1 MKKLGKVSV
10 IARNGNLLVKTS
22 KPYRIGT
29 PVVDQQIKRLGKIV
43 DVIGPVRAPFIVVN
57 TKGIG
62 KQLKI
67 GDVLYLMDKQ
77 PQRSTSSKRSKRPP
91 PKKYHKT
98 SSNRKKPTKR

>member
-10 IARNGNLLVKTS
+10 IARNGNLLIKAS

-29 PVVDQQIKRLGKIV
+29 PVVDQQIKRLGKVV
-43 DVIGPVRAPFIVVN
+43 DVIGPTRAPFIVVN
-57 TKGIG
+57 ARGYT
-62 KQLKI
+62 KQLKV

-77 PQRSTSSKRSKRPP
+77 PQRSTSSKRSNRPP

-98 SSNRKKPTKR
+98 SSNRKKPSKR